1 MVRKSCA
8 YKKVH
13 KSEELAPE
21 ECDKKG
27 IQTAFFGLDFGVLRR
42 LGLGLSASP
51 KAKEGDGVLDRLE
64 RQRRASLNIFQFGL
78 VFFGGIRPSPVEN
91 GTEQESSARHYFAQA
106 SFTPSRDH
114 GSALPQRQAQ
124 KLP

>member
-42 LGLGLSASP
+42 RLNASGTLAKATACSIGLN
-51 KAKEGDGVLDRLE
+51 AKD
-64 RQRRASLNIFQFGL
+64 
-78 VFFGGIRPSPVEN
+78 
-91 GTEQESSARHYFAQA
+91 AQA
-106 SFTPSRDH
+106 SIYSNLGWYFSGEYGLHLSKMERNKSLPLGTTLRKPPSPR
-114 GSALPQRQAQ
+114 
-124 KLP
+124 

>member
-27 IQTAFFGLDFGVLRR
+27 IQTAFFGLDFGVLHR
-42 LGLGLSASP
+42 LLLLSASP

-64 RQRRASLNIFQFGL
+64 RQRRASLNIFQFGPK
-78 VFFGGIRPSPVEN
+78 VGIFRGN
-91 GTEQESSARHYFAQA
+91 TA
-106 SFTPSRDH
+106 FTCR
-114 GSALPQRQAQ
+114 
-124 KLP
+124 K